1 MQSQQNN
8 NSYIIYIEKNEK
20 VMEKLTQF
28 CIDNDISSAQV
39 SGIGAVKNIDIGG
52 YDINKKD
59 YHHKLFEEI
68 HELISFQGNIALKD
82 GEPFVHAHITIGNHD
97 MDVFGGH
104 LFEMEVAAV

>member
-8 NSYIIYIEKNEK
+8 NSYIIYIEKKK

-28 CIDNDISSAQV
+28 NDNDISSAQV
-39 SGIGAVKNIDIGG
+39 SGIGAVKNIDIGV

-68 HELISFQGNIALKD
+68 HELISFQVI
-82 GEPFVHAHITIGNHD
+82 
-97 MDVFGGH
+97 
-104 LFEMEVAAV
+104 

>member
-39 SGIGAVKNIDIGG
+39 SGIGAVKN
-52 YDINKKD
+52 
-59 YHHKLFEEI
+59 LSLI
-68 HELISFQGNIALKD
+68 HI
-82 GEPFVHAHITIGNHD
+82 
-97 MDVFGGH
+97 
-104 LFEMEVAAV
+104 